1 MLTTNAIDIIS
12 AIIMSVNVISN
23 ANMYMN
29 IDNTANEAINVTIIA
44 ICIET
49 IDVTINAI
57 VDAAINT
64 ISQ

>member
-1 MLTTNAIDIIS
+1 
-12 AIIMSVNVISN
+12 MSVNVISN

-29 IDNTANEAINVTIIA
+29 IDNTANAAINVTIVA
-44 ICIET
+44 IRIET

-57 VDAAINT
+57 VNAAINT